1 MNTQTFPVMGVS
13 DDADLKEHWVRRD
26 TRPFY
31 IKNKEKIVAAGPI
44 LIALYAFLF
53 IIFPLHIELL
63 LLLGLFLRL
72 FLSGSAP
79 FYPLA
84 QPEHKA
90 KPWAKRTVGDAFLIL
105 GIEKGT
111 GRLIAQNKT
120 QSLEHYLLM
129 GTTGSGKTRTI
140 LSLIYSGALMWCG
153 GATLVDGKGDSL
165 TFWLLYRLARR
176 VDRTDDLMIINFLNG
191 GKESGSRASPV
202 TRLSNT
208 NNSWATAVSEM
219 ISEMIAG
226 MMPSSGGDAEYWR
239 GRARIM
245 VGSLLR
251 ILCHLRD
258 RGELVVD
265 VTTLRHHMTLA
276 KLMTLAKREDIN
288 KSKKA
293 GLLAYLLDLGIT
305 EQELEFFGTE
315 NQLDF
320 APKVIEQHGYLQQQ
334 TTEILGTLGD
344 TFRHVFGVRY
354 GEVDWGDIIFRKK
367 LCFVMLPALE
377 KAPDTVS
384 SLGRLIFSGLRAAL
398 APALGDVLEGTYA
411 YVMSKK
417 IANSRTPY
425 LLIFDEW
432 GAYATLGAALF
443 VTQLRGLG
451 IMCCLAS
458 QDEPGMRKDEK
469 LDRETKSIIGSTNT
483 KICMRIEEME
493 DTYGIFKTGGST
505 ARIAVKEGDKLE
517 SEFGMRGYFNEGS
530 TNIEERDRINSRDLK
545 DQDAGEATL
554 LYKDKV
560 IRMMMTFVEPDEV
573 QYARINQWMDIL
585 PSNVD
590 EMKKFSSNGKSSLF
604 TDKDLAERNDTYDL
618 MAPSCQSDSLA
629 VLFDTYKHAMKLTD
643 EDAKESG
650 ICAVA
655 QLVKES
661 EVANRKIKALF
672 KTNKDNADFAEDN
685 QPDRQPTQGEIPGVE
700 SSGDAAKSKITETVA
715 KVTAETQNT
724 GDIEPTSSEETL
736 PEEGDQVTI
745 SDVRA
750 EIDNEVSRK
759 RNLYLSAL
767 HDSVSQELGKIED
780 LTPAERLPL
789 TIYGQLKRAQSLL
802 EVEDEVADITRSLE
816 TIKGSAPEHPIKPV
830 PDKMNSDSLVGVV
843 NKLRQSIKD
852 HYKNDD

>member
-1 MNTQTFPVMGVS
+1 MGVS
-13 DDADLKEHWVRRD
+13 DDLDLKEHWVRRD
-26 TRPFY
+26 TRPLF
-31 IKNKEKIVAAGPI
+31 IKYKENIVSAAPI
-44 LIALYAFLF
+44 LIALYSSLFL
-53 IIFPLHIELL
+53 IFPSHIGLL
-63 LLLGLFLRL
+63 LLVGLFLRI
-72 FLSGSAP
+72 FLSGGAP
-79 FYPLA
+79 FYPIA
-84 QPEHKA
+84 EPRRRASAWSKNSI
-90 KPWAKRTVGDAFLIL
+90 GDAFLIL
-105 GIEKGT
+105 GIEKGS

-140 LSLIYSGALMWCG
+140 LSLIYSGALIWNG

-191 GKESGSRASPV
+191 GKESGCSPSPV

-239 GRARIM
+239 GRARTM

-258 RGELVVD
+258 RGELIVD
-265 VTTLRHHMTLA
+265 VTTLRHHMTLS
-276 KLMTLAKREDIN
+276 KLMTLAKREDI
-288 KSKKA
+288 SPSRKA
-293 GLLAYLLDLGIT
+293 GLMAYLLDLGIT
-305 EQELEFFGTE
+305 EQEIEFFGTD

-320 APKVIEQHGYLQQQ
+320 AAKVVEQHGYLQQQ

-354 GEVDWGDIIFRKK
+354 GEVDWYDIIFRKK

-384 SLGRLIFSGLRAAL
+384 ALGRLIFSGLRAAL
-398 APALGDVLEGTYA
+398 APALGDILEGSYA
-411 YVMSKK
+411 FVMSKK
-417 IANSRTPY
+417 IADSRTPY

-505 ARIAVKEGDKLE
+505 SRVVIKEGDKLQHDM
-517 SEFGMRGYFNEGS
+517 GMRGYYNDGG

-554 LYKDKV
+554 MYKDQV
-560 IRMMMTFVEPDEV
+560 IRMMMTFVDPDEV
-573 QYARINQWMDIL
+573 NYARINQWMDIL
-585 PSNVD
+585 PSNVE
-590 EMKKFSSNGKSSLF
+590 EMKKYSTSGKSTLF
-604 TDKDLAERNDTYDL
+604 NDDGIEERNL
-618 MAPSCQSDSLA
+618 RHEQLSPSCQSDA
-629 VLFDTYKHAMKLTD
+629 IAALFDTYKQAMVVTEGD
-643 EDAKESG
+643 PKESG
-650 ICAVA
+650 ICAIASIVR
-655 QLVKES
+655 LNEES
-661 EVANRKIKALF
+661 NQKIRNLIKA
-672 KTNKDNADFAEDN
+672 TKDKAVINE
-685 QPDRQPTQGEIPGVE
+685 QEPQKQPTQQTLPSVE
-700 SSGDAAKSKITETVA
+700 QPEMQPPPLAPLGNDNGPLT
-715 KVTAETQNT
+715 
-724 GDIEPTSSEETL
+724 EPTQESPSTSEDTATGITGSS
-736 PEEGDQVTI
+736 VT
-745 SDVRA
+745 VENTRA
-750 EIDNEVSRK
+750 DREVELERK
-759 RNLYLSAL
+759 KNLYLSAL
-767 HDSVSQELGKIED
+767 HDSVSVELSKIED
-780 LTPAERLPL
+780 LTPSERLPL
-789 TIYGQLKRAQSLL
+789 TILGQLKRAQSLL
-802 EVEDEVADITRSLE
+802 DIEDGANDLNQSIE
-816 TIKGSAPEHPIKPV
+816 TIKGAAPEHPIKPV
-830 PDKMNSDSLVGVV
+830 PTKMNQDSLNSVV
-843 NKLRQSIKD
+843 QKLRQSIKD
-852 HYKNDD
+852 HYKTE